1 MRRKRAKAKCVS
13 AYVKMVAYVLTV
25 CLLWAVTSC
34 TATGQETG
42 TETGADSQPSASTQ
56 TAATE
61 GQLTEEQTTEEQT
74 WEEEP
79 YNGPYVENGFTV
91 LCPVG
96 ADVEPS
102 SAYRVAYRVR
112 ETIPV
117 SSPWVSVSLS
127 FGVLDGRIYEDADSA
142 RQYAGILLGF
152 DGEPL
157 CEVSMEDFPAYG
169 VTYHHVVDED
179 VIYYRPTHRE
189 DTSGDA
195 LYYLDGYYLFAH
207 TEEIRLPTSVFTE
220 QAGTLTFALAL
231 YDRTGE
237 DRQGDV
243 RGSITLAYV
252 KEGDTVRIISPMA
265 GLEVVPA
272 SEAVMEG
279 QGNP

>member
-1 MRRKRAKAKCVS
+1 MRRIQTKTNSRHTFL
-13 AYVKMVAYVLTV
+13 KMAAWVLTV

-42 TETGADSQPSASTQ
+42 TKTGADSQPSAGTQ
-56 TAATE
+56 TAATK
-61 GQLTEEQTTEEQT
+61 GQPTEEQT

-79 YNGPYVENGFTV
+79 YTGSYVENGFAV

-142 RQYAGILLGF
+142 RQYAGIFLGF

-169 VTYHHVVDED
+169 VTYHRVVDED
-179 VIYYRPTHRE
+179 VIYYRPSDRE
-189 DTSGDA
+189 DTNGDA
-195 LYYLDGYYLFAH
+195 LYYLDGYYLFTH
-207 TEEIRLPTSVFTE
+207 TEEIRLPISVFTE
-220 QAGTLTFALAL
+220 QEGALTLAL
-231 YDRTGE
+231 TLYDKTGE

-243 RGSITLAYV
+243 RGSITLEYE
-252 KEGDTVRIISPMA
+252 KEGDTVRIVSPMA

-279 QGNP
+279 EGNP

>member
-1 MRRKRAKAKCVS
+1 MRRVQTKTNRNRTFL
-13 AYVKMVAYVLTV
+13 KMAAWILTV

-42 TETGADSQPSASTQ
+42 TETGADSQPSAGTQ
-56 TAATE
+56 TAAA
-61 GQLTEEQTTEEQT
+61 EEQTTDTEEQT

-79 YNGPYVENGFTV
+79 YTGPYVENGFTV
-91 LCPVG
+91 LSPVG

-102 SAYRVAYRVR
+102 SSYRVAYRVR
-112 ETIPV
+112 ETVPV
-117 SSPWVSVSLS
+117 SSPWVSASLS

-142 RQYAGILLGF
+142 RQYAGIFLGF

-157 CEVSMEDFPAYG
+157 CEVATEDFPAYS

-179 VIYYRPTHRE
+179 VIYYRPVDRE
-189 DTSGDA
+189 GTNGDA
-195 LYYLDGYYLFAH
+195 LYYLDGYYLFTH
-207 TEEIRLPTSVFTE
+207 EEEIRLPTSVFTE
-220 QAGTLTFALAL
+220 QAGTLTFALVL

-237 DRQGDV
+237 DIQGDV
-243 RGSITLAYV
+243 PGSITLEYV

-279 QGNP
+279 EGNP